1 MANYKVKQVLL
12 EDLGPAVRVL
22 QSSSS
27 SRPGLYH
34 YTFVWGDRTPTCSCE
49 GYVHHGHC
57 KHIDNLPASGDSVDL
72 LANTDGLSDE
82 EDYTDPFEGL
92 SDAT

>member
-1 MANYKVKQVLL
+1 MPNYKVKQVFL

-27 SRPGLYH
+27 SRPGLFH
-34 YTFVWGDRTPTCSCE
+34 YTFVWKHREPTCSCE

-57 KHIDNLPASGDSVDL
+57 KHIDSLPDEGSTSVGSVDD
-72 LANTDGLSDE
+72 TDGLSDE
-82 EDYTDPFEGL
+82 EDYLGIGPEQTQ
-92 SDAT
+92 